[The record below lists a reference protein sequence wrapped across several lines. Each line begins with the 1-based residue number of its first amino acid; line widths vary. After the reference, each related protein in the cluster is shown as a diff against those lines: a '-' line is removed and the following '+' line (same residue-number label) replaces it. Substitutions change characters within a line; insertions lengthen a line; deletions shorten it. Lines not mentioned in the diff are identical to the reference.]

1 MEARFI
7 FPSSGAAAGVGG
19 SGILLGAMGRKGF
32 PDPCWAMTE
41 ERVCLY
47 MMTEGEKKQRREKTR
62 GPWEGDN
69 EVSDKIAGRKF

>member
-1 MEARFI
+1 MLGQQK
-7 FPSSGAAAGVGG
+7 FPCSTFMTFQHTCIAIDLRQSPRLCEV
-19 SGILLGAMGRKGF
+19 IQDIAMQ
-32 PDPCWAMTE
+32 

-62 GPWEGDN
+62 GPWEGDS